1 MLMIRYLRINNQ
13 SVPALNNKGDT
24 YFQMG
29 RYQDAVDS
37 YIRANEIDPG
47 NSYTAAGLAKAQRAL
62 LQRRL
67 CPLPLALP
75 Q

>member
-1 MLMIRYLRINNQ
+1 MHSMLMIQVLQINNQ

-47 NSYTAAGLAKAQRAL
+47 NSYAAAGLEKLSVHWQ
-62 LQRRL
+62 
-67 CPLPLALP
+67 
-75 Q
+75 